1 MKKIR
6 NNRFLIV
13 TVVVLIGL
21 FIWKSKLLN
30 IVDRVKSPDG
40 NITATVLETKMDD
53 SWTENLEEKIP
64 AVSVTYQWPFSSS
77 WSRYSH
83 TTYDG
88 LYWSPDS
95 TKYILEMTPLNES
108 GIAMELISF
117 QHRSA
122 NFIDYSIR
130 GRLAA
135 GALKDYKFHSNHD
148 GIPMIDITFMKWS
161 EDSTKIQFRYE
172 FTDVSGADHGGS
184 FWFCLVWNDGFLD
197 YPEDCIFDLL
207 EEY

>member
-122 NFIDYSIR
+122 NFI
-130 GRLAA
+130 
-135 GALKDYKFHSNHD
+135 
-148 GIPMIDITFMKWS
+148 
-161 EDSTKIQFRYE
+161 
-172 FTDVSGADHGGS
+172 
-184 FWFCLVWNDGFLD
+184 
-197 YPEDCIFDLL
+197 
-207 EEY
+207 